1 MIKVS
6 EKFGIEVDANS
17 YITGKI
23 TINKK
28 NEEKLTSCRY
38 FQNIYNALQDIA
50 DRECKEQI
58 SDVTLLR
65 EALEIIAKTY
75 KKYYNLLDDLKKEIE
90 GVTKNEN

>member
-28 NEEKLTSCRY
+28 NEEKLTS
-38 FQNIYNALQDIA
+38 
-50 DRECKEQI
+50 
-58 SDVTLLR
+58 
-65 EALEIIAKTY
+65 
-75 KKYYNLLDDLKKEIE
+75 
-90 GVTKNEN
+90 